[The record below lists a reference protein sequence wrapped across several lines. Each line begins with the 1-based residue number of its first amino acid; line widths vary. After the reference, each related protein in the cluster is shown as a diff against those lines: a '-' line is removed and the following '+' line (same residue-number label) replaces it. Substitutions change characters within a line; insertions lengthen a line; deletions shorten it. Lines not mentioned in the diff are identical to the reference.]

1 MSIRT
6 KQKETQPSENKLAV
20 PEGRRGGGAI
30 GEGENRSGEK
40 VSHPP
45 KGQENLG
52 LLRAPQP
59 LLPSPEFRESPNSF
73 PRRGR
78 QDRALGST
86 LSTCH
91 IPTNKGWAS
100 EGLWGPCK

>member
-30 GEGENRSGEK
+30 GEGENRSDEK

-45 KGQENLG
+45 QGTGEPGAAQSPS
-52 LLRAPQP
+52 ASAS
-59 LLPSPEFRESPNSF
+59 LP
-73 PRRGR
+73 
-78 QDRALGST
+78 
-86 LSTCH
+86 
-91 IPTNKGWAS
+91 
-100 EGLWGPCK
+100 